1 MPPLKDS
8 RGRQLKD
15 TREYTPSGEILGGAW
30 LKDTREIPT
39 HLKHIE
45 GRRWMKGTRVCSV
58 IGD

>member
-15 TREYTPSGEILGGAW
+15 TREYPPSGEILGGAW
-30 LKDTREIPT
+30 LKDAREIPT
-39 HLKHIE
+39 QLKYIE
-45 GRRWMKGTRVCSV
+45 GRGWRKGTRVCSV